1 MIKLIIAVLF
11 IAMLASLTTSFAYLM
26 TDQGQGEQRRTYLAL
41 GVRLVIAVSLIT
53 TIIFGISTGQLNFG
67 APWSR

>member
-26 TDQGQGEQRRTYLAL
+26 ADQGQGEQRRTYFAL
-41 GVRLVIAVSLIT
+41 GIRLVIAVSLIT
-53 TIIFGISTGQLNFG
+53 TIIFGIYTGQLNFG